1 MIRVLAVGKLKDR
14 RLAELA
20 ADYERRIRPL
30 ARLEIVE
37 LRDQGPEK
45 EARQFLDR
53 LGPAGGHEQVIALDE
68 RGEARN
74 SAGLAQVLGQHGSL
88 SFLIGGADGLTGQV
102 RGRADLVLR
111 LSQLT
116 LTHEWARALLL
127 EQIYRGLSI
136 LRGMPYHRG

>member
-14 RLAELA
+14 RLSDLA

-37 LRDQGPEK
+37 LKDQTPEK
-45 EARQFLDR
+45 EARQMLDR
-53 LGPAGGHEQVIALDE
+53 LGAAGGHELVIALDE

-74 SAGLAQVLGQHGSL
+74 SRGLAEVLGGHGSVT
-88 SFLIGGADGLTGQV
+88 FLIGGADGLTDQV
-102 RGRADLVLR
+102 RRRADQVLR

-116 LTHEWARALLL
+116 FTHEWARALLL
-127 EQIYRGLSI
+127 EQVYRGLTI

>member
-14 RLAELA
+14 RLGELI
-20 ADYERRIRPL
+20 ADYQRRIRPL

-37 LRDQGPEK
+37 LRDQTPPK
-45 EARQFLDR
+45 EARQLLDR
-53 LGPAGGHEQVIALDE
+53 LGPADGHELVVALDE

-74 SAGLAQVLGQHGSL
+74 SEGLAAVLAGHGSVC
-88 SFLIGGADGLTGQV
+88 FLVGGADGLTEEV
-102 RGRADLVLR
+102 RRRADLVLQ

-116 LTHEWARALLL
+116 LTHEWARALLV

>member
-1 MIRVLAVGKLKDR
+1 VIRVLAVGKLKDR

-20 ADYERRIRPL
+20 ADYARRIRPL
-30 ARLEIVE
+30 AGLEIVE
-37 LRDQGPEK
+37 LKDQGPPK
-45 EARQFLDR
+45 EARQLLDR
-53 LGPAGGHEQVIALDE
+53 LGAGGGHELVVALDE

-74 SAGLAQVLGQHGSL
+74 SEGLAEVLGTHGSVT
-88 SFLIGGADGLTGQV
+88 FIVGGADGLTDEV
-102 RGRADLVLR
+102 RTRADLVLR
-111 LSQLT
+111 LSRLT